1 MRQQIMNGLRKAGDR
16 VLELD
21 AGYANTLSSLIMG
34 KNPGLTRQILG
45 GTVGIP
51 IGDIGNLIEMSGEL
65 PSNIRRAAQ
74 IGNYALPA
82 ASTAARYGIP
92 IAAGGALVNGI
103 GGLMNQPVDQ
113 TNPPVGY

>member
-1 MRQQIMNGLRKAGDR
+1 MRQQIMNSLRKAGEK
-16 VLELD
+16 VLDLD
-21 AGYANTLSSLIMG
+21 ANYANSLSDLIMG
-34 KNPGLTRQILG
+34 KNPGMTRQVLG
-45 GTVGIP
+45 ASVGIP
-51 IGDIGNLIEMSGEL
+51 IGDMGNLIDVAGEI
-65 PSNIRRAAQ
+65 PTNMRRAAQ

-92 IAAGGALVNGI
+92 LAGGYAAIQGI